1 MMKKLLPFLLIS
13 AVSIPS
19 EAALPA
25 SGYYR
30 VQNSTTSRY
39 VYVRD
44 NKGDI
49 DVGATT
55 ADYDAI
61 WLLKDVERIHYDA
74 SGIIRLNHKNGNEY
88 DIESQGTSVYK
99 LIEMYPHIYDRGNGL
114 YKIGGTA
121 HGTTKYLSDG
131 EGNLDKERSFPR
143 DGGGAQAVQRQNW
156 KIMPVEQSYFGIKP
170 SARTSDGKYYGTI
183 YADFPFTTLSD
194 GMKIYVVTKSGNGMA
209 AIKEVKGR
217 VPVASPLLIECAGAT
232 PADNKLSI
240 GGNPDANIS
249 GNTLTGVY
257 FNNTDSKKH
266 WNVVEYD
273 PQTMRVLGVT
283 SDGKAGF
290 VTAGADL
297 KYIPA
302 NTAYLKVPA
311 GTASELR
318 LVSEEEFE
326 SAAIDDITADHTA
339 DIDIKINGLDVT
351 LSASGNVS
359 SALEIEIIDVAG
371 HVVATGALNASSSCT
386 ITLPAHGLYILRTPS
401 GARKFLL

>member
-1 MMKKLLPFLLIS
+1 MKKLLPLLLIS
-13 AVSIPS
+13 AVSSVS
-19 EAALPA
+19 EAALPV

-30 VQNSTTSRY
+30 VQNATTSRY

-74 SGIIRLNHKNGNEY
+74 SGIIRLNHKSGNEY

-131 EGNLDKERSFPR
+131 EGNLEKERSFPR

-156 KIMPVEQSYFGIKP
+156 KIMPVEESYFGIKP
-170 SARTSDGKYYGTI
+170 TVRATDGKYYGTI
-183 YADFPFTTLSD
+183 YADFPFTTLSE
-194 GMKIYVVTKSGNGMA
+194 GMKVYVVTKFGNGMA
-209 AIKEVKGR
+209 AIKEVNGR
-217 VPVASPLLIECAGAT
+217 VPVASPLLIECSGST
-232 PADNKLSI
+232 PADNQLSI
-240 GGNPDANIS
+240 GGNSNANLA
-249 GNTLTGVY
+249 GNMLTGVY
-257 FNNTDSKKH
+257 FDNTDSKKH
-266 WNVVEYD
+266 WNVVNYD
-273 PQTMRVLGVT
+273 PQTMRVLGLT
-283 SDGKAGF
+283 SDGNAGF
-290 VTAGADL
+290 VTAGSDL
-297 KYIPA
+297 KYLPA

-311 GTASELR
+311 GTAAELR

-326 SAAIDDITADHTA
+326 SSAIDDVAADRSA
-339 DIDIKINGLDVT
+339 GVNIEINGLDVT
-351 LSASGNVS
+351 LYGNAS
-359 SALEIEIIDVAG
+359 SAVDIEIIDVAG
-371 HVVATGALNASSSCT
+371 HVVAATALTPSSSCT
-386 ITLPAHGLYILRTPS
+386 ITLPAHGLYILRTPK